1 MKKNLFV
8 GTAMP
13 ALAAFV
19 LFSSNAALA
28 QESSSP
34 AADDADGGIEEII
47 VTAQKRTENV
57 QNVPI
62 AISAFGGEAL
72 SERAV
77 GNVSQLA
84 SLSPNVN
91 LDSGVSFTAS
101 TAVLAASIRGIGASD
116 FAFNIDP
123 AVGVYIDG
131 VYLARSVGAN
141 QDLLDVERI
150 EILKGPQ
157 GTLFGRNTIGGAVS
171 IVTRDPG
178 KEFAVRGD
186 ITVGRFNLF
195 QVRASVDVPLADNLY
210 SSITADVKTRN
221 GYMKRLPFPGSLA
234 ANSPPYTVYPAA
246 GYESPSRE
254 GDEDNRTIRGKVKY
268 DGGAFRLTLSG
279 DYAYTKGT
287 APTKLLQTTNGDP
300 GGLFANLYNLCIGTD
315 VATLTAIG
323 FLNMC
328 NSSGTQLPSIHRD
341 ETFPVN
347 RLYTL
352 AGVNADGNPNNDL
365 LPWDNRFITGSR
377 DTTYATGN
385 NFSRLRNWGFTG
397 IAEFD
402 LGENALIKSI
412 TSYRKS
418 HWVSGLDG
426 DGSPVNMS
434 TYGFDQKQQQFSEE
448 LQLVGNAM
456 DGKLNYV
463 LGGYFFRES
472 GFLADYV
479 ISGEGIY
486 VIDGPNWLKTK
497 AIAGFGQLDFRVN
510 DLIGITVGGRYT
522 HESKSFEGGQ
532 QELSGL
538 FYKLVGSPAFAGAPD
553 IGDIANAN
561 VCANANGDVFPNAI
575 LPGGATCQAAIG
587 YPTAGNTNPLR
598 IYPAGINK
606 QSFNNFSPKVGL
618 QIHPGEDVMLYA
630 SWSKGYKTGGWTTRY
645 STPQTFVSSFDPE
658 KATTYELGL
667 KSTLLNRRLQVNA
680 ALFLTDYNAIQLNY
694 QVGGSPTI
702 ANVGDGRIKGAELE
716 IVAQP
721 TRGLTLNFA
730 VGYTDAYYTALDPAV
745 AVTSGPSALQAGAL
759 VGSTLPKT
767 PKWKLNFSPKYE
779 IELGNGGSVTLLG
792 DYTYISSQTN
802 NVERTLVLNRP
813 GVSIVN
819 ASIAYKDAGDHYT
832 ITVGGTN
839 LANKRYISSGTAI
852 PAFGAIVGSYN
863 RPVEWYARLGF
874 RF

>member
-1 MKKNLFV
+1 MKRTFLS
-8 GTAMP
+8 GTAVP
-13 ALAAFV
+13 ALLSVAF
-19 LFSSNAALA
+19 FAGSSATAFA
-28 QESSSP
+28 QETAVEETS
-34 AADDADGGIEEII
+34 GIGQIV
-47 VTAQKRTENV
+47 VTAQKRAENV

-62 AISAFGGEAL
+62 AISAFAGEAL
-72 SERAV
+72 AERSV

-84 SLSPNVN
+84 ALSPNVN

-123 AVGVYIDG
+123 AVGVYVDG

-178 KEFAVRGD
+178 KEFSVRGD
-186 ITVGRFNLF
+186 VTVGRFNLF
-195 QVRASVDVPLADNLY
+195 QARASVDVPLAENLY
-210 SSITADVKTRN
+210 SMVTVDVKTRN

-234 ANSPPYTVYPAA
+234 ANSPPYTVYPSA
-246 GYESPSRE
+246 GYDSPSRE

-268 DGGAFRLTLSG
+268 DGGNFRFTLGG

-300 GGLFANLYNLCIGTD
+300 GGLFGNLYNLCIGTPVD
-315 VATLTAIG
+315 TLTAIG
-323 FLNMC
+323 LINMC
-328 NSSGTQLPSIHRD
+328 NSSGTQLPSIHRN

-352 AGVNADGNPNNDL
+352 AGVNADANPNNDL
-365 LPWDNRFITGSR
+365 LPWDNRFITNDR

-385 NFSRLRNWGFTG
+385 NFSHLKNWGFTG
-397 IAEFD
+397 VLEFD
-402 LGENALIKSI
+402 VSDDAMLKSI
-412 TSYRKS
+412 TSFRKS

-434 TYGFDQKQQQFSEE
+434 TYSFDQRQKQFSEE
-448 LQLVGNAM
+448 LQLVGSAL
-456 DGKLNYV
+456 DGKLRYV
-463 LGGYFFRES
+463 LGGYYFNES
-472 GFLADYV
+472 GYLADYV

-486 VIDGPNWLKTK
+486 VIDGPNWLDTK
-497 AIAGFGQLDFRVN
+497 AYAAFGQLDYRVN
-510 DLIGITVGGRYT
+510 DLIGITLGGRYT

-538 FYKLVGSPAFAGAPD
+538 FYKLAGAPCSD
-553 IGDIANAN
+553 LAGNI
-561 VCANANGDVFPNAI
+561 
-575 LPGGATCQAAIG
+575 
-587 YPTAGNTNPLR
+587 YPTAIINGVTCQVANNYPDPSNPLR
-598 IYPAGINK
+598 IYPGGINHQK
-606 QSFNNFSPKVGL
+606 FNDFSPKVGV
-618 QIHPGEDVMLYA
+618 QIHPNDDVMLYG
-630 SWSKGYKTGGWTTRY
+630 SWSQGYKTGGWTTRY
-645 STPQTFVSSFDPE
+645 STPQTFVSSFKPE
-658 KATTYELGL
+658 QAETFEIGL
-667 KSTLLNRRLQVNA
+667 KSTLLDRRLQINA
-680 ALFLTDYNAIQLNY
+680 ALFQTNYNKIQLNY

-702 ANVGDGRIKGAELE
+702 ANVGDGKIKGAELE

-721 TRGLTLNFA
+721 VRALTLNFA
-730 VGYTDAYYTALDPAV
+730 LGYTDAYYTALDPAV

-759 VGSTLPKT
+759 VGSVLPKT
-767 PKWKLNFSPKYE
+767 PKWKVNFSPRYE
-779 IELGNGGSVTLLG
+779 IKMANGGSVTLLA

-802 NVERTLVLNRP
+802 NVERTFVLNRP
-813 GVSIVN
+813 GVSLLN
-819 ASIAYKDAGDHYT
+819 ASIAYRDPSERYT
-832 ITVGGTN
+832 LTIGGTN
-839 LANKRYISSGTAI
+839 LTNERFVTSGSAI

-863 RPVEWYARLGF
+863 RPVEWFTRLGLKF
-874 RF
+874 

>member
-1 MKKNLFV
+1 MKKYLLNGCAIGAVVSL
-8 GTAMP
+8 
-13 ALAAFV
+13 ALGASTSAI
-19 LFSSNAALA
+19 A
-28 QESSSP
+28 QEQAE
-34 AADDADGGIEEII
+34 AAEQDGIQEIV
-47 VTAQKRTENV
+47 VTAQKRAQNV

-62 AISAFGGEAL
+62 AISAFGGQDLA
-72 SERAV
+72 ERAV

-91 LDSGVSFTAS
+91 LDSGVSFSAS

-123 AVGVYIDG
+123 AVGVYLDG

-171 IVTRDPG
+171 IVTRDPA
-178 KEFAVRGD
+178 KEFGVRGD
-186 ITVGRFNLF
+186 LTVGRFNLF
-195 QVRASVDVPLADNLY
+195 QARASVDIPLADNLY
-210 SSITADVKTRN
+210 STWTVDVKTRN
-221 GYMKRLPFPGSLA
+221 GYLKRLAFPGSLA
-234 ANSPPYTVYPAA
+234 ANSPSYTAYPAA

-254 GDEDNRTIRGKVKY
+254 GDEDNRTFRGKLKY
-268 DGGAFRLTLSG
+268 DGNSVRLTLAG
-279 DYAYTKGT
+279 DYAYTQGT

-300 GGLFANLYNLCIGTD
+300 GGLFGNLYNLCIGTD
-315 VATLTAIG
+315 VATLTSIG

-328 NSSGTQLPSIHRD
+328 NSSGTQFPSRHR
-341 ETFPVN
+341 EQTFAVN

-352 AGVNADGNPNNDL
+352 AGVNVDANPNNNL
-365 LPWDNRFITGSR
+365 LPWDNRFITNSR
-377 DTTYATGN
+377 DTSYATGN
-385 NFSRLRNWGFTG
+385 NFSKLRNWGFTG
-397 IAEFD
+397 TAEFD
-402 LGENALIKSI
+402 VSENALIKSI

-426 DGSPVNMS
+426 DGSPLNIS
-434 TYGFDQKQQQFSEE
+434 TYSFNQRQKQFSQE
-448 LQLVGNAM
+448 LQLVGSAL
-456 DGKLNYV
+456 DDKLNYV
-463 LGGYFFRES
+463 LGAYYFNES

-479 ISGEGIY
+479 IAGEGIY
-486 VIDGPNWLKTK
+486 VIDGPNWLKTN
-497 AIAGFGQLDFRVN
+497 AYAAFGQLDYRVS
-510 DLIGITVGGRYT
+510 DLIGFTVGARYT
-522 HESKSFEGGQ
+522 KESKNFEGGQ

-538 FYKLVGSPAFAGAPD
+538 FYKLVGSPAFAGTPL
-553 IGDIANAN
+553 GDIALNN
-561 VCANANGDVFPNAI
+561 ICADAAGNIFPNAI
-575 LPGGATCQAAIG
+575 LLGGATCQQAIG

-598 IYPAGINK
+598 IYPAGINYQK
-606 QSFNNFSPKVGL
+606 FNNFSPKLGV
-618 QIHPGEDVMLYA
+618 QIYPSDDVMLYG

-645 STPQTFVSSFDPE
+645 STPQTFVSSFNPE

-667 KSTLLNRRLQVNA
+667 KSTLLDRRLQVNA

-702 ANVGDGRIKGAELE
+702 ANVGDGKIKGAELE
-716 IVAQP
+716 VTAQP

-730 VGYTDAYYTALDPAV
+730 LGYTDAYYTALDPAV
-745 AVTSGPSALQAGAL
+745 AVTSGPNALQAGAL

-767 PKWKLNFSPKYE
+767 PKLKLNFSPRYE

-792 DYTYISSQTN
+792 DYTYISKQTN
-802 NVERTLVLNRP
+802 NVERTFVLNRP
-813 GVSIVN
+813 AVSILN
-819 ASIAYKDAGDHYT
+819 ASIAYQDPAEKYT

-852 PAFGAIVGSYN
+852 PAFGAIIGSYS
-863 RPVEWYARLGF
+863 RPAEWYARLGF
-874 RF
+874 KF

>member
-1 MKKNLFV
+1 MKLRLLA
-8 GTAMP
+8 GTALPAAMFCALLSAAP
-13 ALAAFV
+13 ALAQDQ
-19 LFSSNAALA
+19 AAA
-28 QESSSP
+28 Q
-34 AADDADGGIEEII
+34 DDSDDGIGEIV
-47 VTAQKRTENV
+47 VTAQKRSENV

-62 AISAFGGEAL
+62 AISAFNGEAL
-72 SERAV
+72 GERAV

-91 LDSGVSFTAS
+91 LDSGVSFSAS
-101 TAVLAASIRGIGASD
+101 TSVLAASIRGIGASD

-186 ITVGRFNLF
+186 ITVGRFDLF
-195 QVRASVDVPLADNLY
+195 QARASVDLPLAENLY
-210 SSITADVKTRN
+210 SSVTVDVKTRN

-234 ANSPPYTVYPAA
+234 ANSPPYSVYPAA
-246 GYESPSRE
+246 AYESPSRE
-254 GDEDNRTIRGKVKY
+254 GDEDNRTIRGKLKY
-268 DGGAFRLTLSG
+268 DGGSFRFTLSG
-279 DYAYTKGT
+279 DYAFTKGT

-315 VATLTAIG
+315 VATLTGIG
-323 FLNMC
+323 LINMC
-328 NSSGTQLPSIHRD
+328 NSSGTQYPSVHRN

-352 AGVNADGNPNNDL
+352 AGVNVDGNPNNDL
-365 LPWDNRFITGSR
+365 LPWDNRFITNSL

-385 NFSRLRNWGFTG
+385 NFSHLRNWGVTG
-397 IAEFD
+397 IAEID
-402 LGENALIKSI
+402 LGENAMLKSI

-418 HWVSGLDG
+418 HWISGLDG

-434 TYGFDQKQQQFSEE
+434 TYSFEQKQKQFSQEF
-448 LQLVGNAM
+448 QLVGSAA
-456 DGKLNYV
+456 DDKLHYV
-463 LGGYFFRES
+463 LGGYYFNES

-486 VIDGPNWLKTK
+486 VIDGPNWLDTN
-497 AIAGFGQLDFRVN
+497 AYAAFGQLDYRFSDV
-510 DLIGITVGGRYT
+510 IGITLGGRYT

-538 FYKLVGSPAFAGAPD
+538 FYKLAGAPCSD
-553 IGDIANAN
+553 LLGNI
-561 VCANANGDVFPNAI
+561 FPNAI
-575 LPGGATCQAAIG
+575 MFGTTTCRVG
-587 YPTAGNTNPLR
+587 NNYPDPSNPLR
-598 IYPAGINK
+598 IYPGGINHL
-606 QSFNNFSPKVGL
+606 SFNNFSPKVGV
-618 QIHPGEDVMLYA
+618 QIHPSDDVMIYG

-645 STPQTFVSSFDPE
+645 STPQTFVSSFNPE

-667 KSTLLNRRLQVNA
+667 KSTLLDRHLQVNA
-680 ALFLTDYNAIQLNY
+680 ALFLTDYNGIQLNY

-702 ANVGDGRIKGAELE
+702 ANVGDGKIKGAELE
-716 IVAQP
+716 VVAQP
-721 TRGLTLNFA
+721 VRGLTLNLA
-730 VGYTDAYYTALDPAV
+730 VGYTDAYYTRLDPAV

-759 VGSTLPKT
+759 VGSVLPKT

-779 IELGNGGSVTLLG
+779 FELGNGGRVTLLG
-792 DYTYISSQTN
+792 DYTYISAQTN

-813 GVSIVN
+813 GVSILN
-819 ASIAYKDAGDHYT
+819 ASISYRDPGDHYT
-832 ITVGGTN
+832 LTVGGTN
-839 LANKRYISSGTAI
+839 LTNERYVTSGSAI
-852 PAFGAIVGSYN
+852 PAFGAIIGSYN

-874 RF
+874 KF